1 MVAAFMHCVAL
12 SKNLGIKVKPKV
24 EVQLCTCFAKS
35 CTYFFLMRRT
45 GMFLDKQLPLPGS
58 SFPRDVHCMALV
70 ILIIHVLQA
79 FLQKTDV
86 PQDRLLSE
94 MDGHACFLARSVV
107 IRPFPSRREGEREIY
122 IIKALSC
129 ALPRRVVLF
138 QVTGK
143 RADLARFLEQGL
155 KKTLQLDRGLTQDQS
170 RQFN

>member
-1 MVAAFMHCVAL
+1 
-12 SKNLGIKVKPKV
+12 
-24 EVQLCTCFAKS
+24 
-35 CTYFFLMRRT
+35 
-45 GMFLDKQLPLPGS
+45 MFLDKQLPLPGS

-107 IRPFPSRREGEREIY
+107 IRPFPSRREGERERERYIYIY